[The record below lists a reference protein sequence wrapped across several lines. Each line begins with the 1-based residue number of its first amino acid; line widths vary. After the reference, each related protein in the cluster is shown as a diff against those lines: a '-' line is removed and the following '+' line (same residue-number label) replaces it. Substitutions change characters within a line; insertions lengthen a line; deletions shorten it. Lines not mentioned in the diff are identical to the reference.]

1 MIPCYS
7 LNSSHPLIP
16 SLCPQVCS
24 LCLHLHCCPADRLI
38 STIFLYS
45 TYIKLTEKDTCTPMF
60 TAALFTTVRTW
71 KQPRRPSTDEWIKTL
86 WYIYT
91 MEYYSAIKRNP
102 YFLMFLCIH
111 HNRSVERQDV
121 RNAGKRHLHSKSQQ
135 LGSQKQFLRGN
146 HEQGIWITYKNKM
159 GLSILTRCCEFRC
172 LLGGLGLLVP
182 THLSLCTPLQCL
194 WILN

>member
-1 MIPCYS
+1 MSSLCYTSNFHWLSILHMVMYMIPCYS

-45 TYIKLTEKDTCTPMF
+45 TYIKLTEKDTCMPMF

-135 LGSQKQFLRGN
+135 LGVKSSF
-146 HEQGIWITYKNKM
+146 
-159 GLSILTRCCEFRC
+159 
-172 LLGGLGLLVP
+172 
-182 THLSLCTPLQCL
+182 
-194 WILN
+194 